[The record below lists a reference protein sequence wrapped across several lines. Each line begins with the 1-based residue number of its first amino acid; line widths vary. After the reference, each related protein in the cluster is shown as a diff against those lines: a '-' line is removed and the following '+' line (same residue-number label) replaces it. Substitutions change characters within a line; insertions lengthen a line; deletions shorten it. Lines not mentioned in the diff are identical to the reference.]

1 MTPPIRPLASRQDV
15 LDELD
20 LERYRLRVLAAR
32 VPVSDAAG
40 VRLGR
45 LVDGTRV
52 YVGRLEEQLAGMRA

>member
-1 MTPPIRPLASRQDV
+1 MTPPVRPLASRQDV

-20 LERYRLRVLAAR
+20 LERYRLRVLSAR
-32 VPVSDAAG
+32 VPVSVEAG

-52 YVGRLEEQLAGMRA
+52 YVGRLEEQLEGMGA